1 MNKKWRKFYFNINKC
16 GSVDIKGF
24 HDSKIQLHIF
34 KRNLV
39 HPSNLENKNNGES
52 SVSSINGAG
61 TAGYSKAK

>member
-1 MNKKWRKFYFNINKC
+1 MKFYFNINKC

-39 HPSNLENKNNGES
+39 QKQNTSFVREI
-52 SVSSINGAG
+52 INIF
-61 TAGYSKAK
+61 KIKLF

>member
-1 MNKKWRKFYFNINKC
+1 MNIKWRKFYFNINKC

-39 HPSNLENKNNGES
+39 QKQNTSFVREI
-52 SVSSINGAG
+52 INIFKIKLFWLW
-61 TAGYSKAK
+61 SCRWKKL